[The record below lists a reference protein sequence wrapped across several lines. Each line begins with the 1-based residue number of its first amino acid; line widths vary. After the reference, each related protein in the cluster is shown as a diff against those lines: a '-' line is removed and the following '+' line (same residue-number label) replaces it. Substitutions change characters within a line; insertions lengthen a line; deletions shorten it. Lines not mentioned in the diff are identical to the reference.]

1 MYIRFS
7 GAHRAVSAITEIL
20 LHIDWTSMRRLGVD
34 VGGTF
39 TDLVLWD
46 DDGTT
51 TVHKTP
57 STNED
62 PSVGTMKGISALAV
76 KAEIDLE
83 SIDMFFHGTT
93 VATNIVLE
101 HNGDDVGLITTEGF
115 RDLLHIA
122 RKKRPLNYSNYQEL
136 PWQKWQLVPRRNRR
150 TVPERIDASGAVLT
164 SLDEDAV
171 RQEARLLRERGVAAV
186 AIAFLHA
193 YKNPAHEQRAREIV
207 EEEFPEA
214 FISLS
219 SGVAS
224 QYREYERFSTTALN
238 AFVGPKTSN
247 YISKLV
253 DEASAAGVSDDVH
266 LMTSAG
272 GLVTARSA
280 RQTPVSLLTSGVV
293 AGLIGGCA
301 IGAASGYPSV
311 ITLDVGG
318 TSADV
323 GVAPDGRLRMKHLLD
338 TRIGDYHAMVPMAEV
353 DTIGAGGGSIASID
367 EGGMFRV
374 GPRSAGAVPGPAC
387 FGRGGSEPTSTDA
400 MVVLGWLR
408 EKSFLSGTMEVRPQL
423 AEEAVRK
430 QIAEP
435 LGQSI
440 EKAAMGIFTVLAHSM
455 TEAISLHSVRK
466 GYDPRDF
473 SLVAEGGAGPL
484 FAWHIAKQLDIPRI
498 IVPTHPG
505 ITSAVGLL
513 ATDIRYEVPTTV
525 WTSSDEAD
533 IDLLAREV
541 ARLTDQA
548 VAQLKGDGIPD
559 EHIDVECSVDCR
571 YVGQGYELRVQAP
584 SGEIDADWV
593 ERVAQAFHEQHG
605 RMYSQRFDDKPVQLV
620 NVRMTGIGMVPQIRL
635 PKIDVGDADSSP
647 AKVATTQTLM
657 WTDDAGDPEWV
668 DTDVY
673 SRELL
678 CSGNVF
684 EGPAIVEQF
693 DSTTVIGIGQRATVD
708 DLGHII
714 IERYAQ

>member
-1 MYIRFS
+1 MK
-7 GAHRAVSAITEIL
+7 
-20 LHIDWTSMRRLGVD
+20 RLGVD

-46 DDGTT
+46 DDGTIT
-51 TVHKTP
+51 IHKTP

-62 PSVGTMKGISALAV
+62 PSVGTMDGIKRLAQ
-76 KAEIDLE
+76 KAGVEPT
-83 SIDMFFHGTT
+83 SIEMFFHGTT

-101 HNGDDVGLITTEGF
+101 HNGDDVGMITTEGF
-115 RDLLHIA
+115 RDILHIA

-150 TVPERIDASGAVLT
+150 TVPERIDASGAILT
-164 SLDEDAV
+164 PLDEGAV
-171 RQEARLLRERGVAAV
+171 RDEVRLLRERGVAAIAV
-186 AIAFLHA
+186 AFLHA
-193 YKNPAHEQRAREIV
+193 YRNPIHEQRVKAII
-207 EEEFPEA
+207 EEEFPDA

-219 SGVAS
+219 SEVAS

-247 YISKLV
+247 YIARLV
-253 DEASAAGVSDDVH
+253 DKASAAGVSDDVH

-280 RQTPVSLLTSGVV
+280 RETPVSLLTSGVV

-301 IGAASGYPSV
+301 IGKASGYPSV

-338 TRIGDYHAMVPMAEV
+338 TQIGDYHAMVPMAEV

-367 EGGMFRV
+367 EGGMFHV
-374 GPRSAGAVPGPAC
+374 GPRSAGAIPGPAC
-387 FGRGGSEPTSTDA
+387 FGRGGSDPTSTDA

-408 EKSFLSGTMEVRPQL
+408 EESFLSGSMTVQPAL

-430 QIAEP
+430 HIAER
-435 LGQSI
+435 LGSSL

-455 TEAISLHSVRK
+455 TEAIGLHSVRK

-484 FAWHIAKQLDIPRI
+484 FAWHIAKQLGIPRI
-498 IVPTHPG
+498 IVPTYPG

-525 WTSSDEAD
+525 WTSSEDAD
-533 IDLLAREV
+533 VELLAHEV
-541 ARLTDQA
+541 ERLSADA
-548 VAQLKGDGIPD
+548 VAQLKRDGMPEEQISL
-559 EHIDVECSVDCR
+559 ERSVDCR
-571 YVGQGYELRVQAP
+571 YIGQGYELRVEAP
-584 SGEIDADWV
+584 DGEVDADWV
-593 ERVAQAFHEQHG
+593 KAVSEAFHELHG
-605 RMYSQRFDDKPVQLV
+605 RMYSQRFDEKPVQLV
-620 NVRMTGIGMVPQIRL
+620 NVRVTGVGAVPQIKL
-635 PKIDVGDADSSP
+635 PRIAAGTVDAS
-647 AKVATTQTLM
+647 AALVTTTRALM
-657 WTDDAGDPEWV
+657 WTDDTAEPEWT
-668 DTDVY
+668 DTRVY

-678 CSGNVF
+678 QAGNEF
-684 EGPAIVEQF
+684 TGPAIVEQF
-693 DSTTVIGIGQRATVD
+693 DSTTIVGIGQRATVD
-708 DLGHII
+708 ELGHII
-714 IERYAQ
+714 IERSEA

>member
-1 MYIRFS
+1 MK
-7 GAHRAVSAITEIL
+7 
-20 LHIDWTSMRRLGVD
+20 RLGVD

-46 DDGTT
+46 DDGTIT
-51 TVHKTP
+51 IHKTP

-62 PSVGTMKGISALAV
+62 PSVGTMDGIERLAQ
-76 KAEIDLE
+76 KAEVE
-83 SIDMFFHGTT
+83 PASIEMFFHGTT

-115 RDLLHIA
+115 RDILHIA

-150 TVPERIDASGAVLT
+150 TVPERIDASGTILAQ
-164 SLDEDAV
+164 LDEGAV
-171 RQEARLLRERGVAAV
+171 RNEVRLLRERGVAAIAV
-186 AIAFLHA
+186 AFLHA
-193 YKNPAHEQRAREIV
+193 YRNPVHEQRVKAII
-207 EEEFPEA
+207 EEEFPDA

-219 SGVAS
+219 SEVAS

-247 YISKLV
+247 YIARLV
-253 DEASAAGVSDDVH
+253 DKASAAGVSDDVH

-280 RQTPVSLLTSGVV
+280 RETPVSLLTSGVV

-301 IGAASGYPSV
+301 IGKASGYPSV

-338 TRIGDYHAMVPMAEV
+338 TQIGDYHAMVPMAEV

-367 EGGMFRV
+367 EGGMFHV
-374 GPRSAGAVPGPAC
+374 GPRSAGAIPGPAC
-387 FGRGGSEPTSTDA
+387 FGRGGSDPTSTDA

-408 EKSFLSGTMEVRPQL
+408 EESFLSGSMTVQPAL
-423 AEEAVRK
+423 AEEAVRE
-430 QIAEP
+430 QIAER
-435 LGQSI
+435 LGSSL

-455 TEAISLHSVRK
+455 TEAIGLHSVRK

-484 FAWHIAKQLDIPRI
+484 FAWHIAKQLGIPRI
-498 IVPTHPG
+498 IVPTYPG

-525 WTSSDEAD
+525 WTSSDDAD
-533 IDLLAREV
+533 IELLAHEV
-541 ARLTDQA
+541 ERLSADA
-548 VAQLKGDGIPD
+548 VAQLKRDGMPEEQISL
-559 EHIDVECSVDCR
+559 ERSVDCR
-571 YVGQGYELRVQAP
+571 YVGQGYELRVEAP
-584 SGEIDADWV
+584 DGEVDVDWV
-593 ERVAQAFHEQHG
+593 KAVSEAFHELHG
-605 RMYSQRFDDKPVQLV
+605 RMYSQRFDEKPVQLV
-620 NVRMTGIGMVPQIRL
+620 NVRVTGVGAVPQIEL
-635 PKIDVGDADSSP
+635 PRIAVGTADAG
-647 AKVATTQTLM
+647 VALITTTRALM
-657 WTDDAGDPEWV
+657 WTDDTAEPEWT
-668 DTDVY
+668 DTRVY

-678 CSGNVF
+678 QAGNVF
-684 EGPAIVEQF
+684 TGPAIVEQF
-693 DSTTVIGIGQRATVD
+693 DSTTIVGIGQRATVD
-708 DLGHII
+708 ELGHII
-714 IERYAQ
+714 IERSEV